1 MNRNERLS
9 QSNQDDIFAAAVS
22 RLEAGEAIADILAS
36 YPPSLHAELAEIL
49 SIVQATAQLGRAPV
63 PLPSPS
69 RRAAAKRDFLAA
81 AAQMRAAQ
89 EATSTISPIA
99 TPTRATVNS
108 RPAARSAARR
118 AALRRMSLWERF
130 NVGLQSL
137 FSAPAL
143 RLAPLIV
150 TLALVLFSTGT
161 LVTLAQTAVPG
172 DLAYTL
178 KQWIRKQE
186 LVLAPASQRDLV
198 RQEQE
203 RELAADVAKAASRA
217 DANSAVIRAED
228 TQIYYGR
235 NGRLLKIGGL
245 TVMDR
250 YQPDAN
256 VEIFKEMSIEGDL
269 LPGTQVSLEYQIMPG
284 QSATV
289 QGIALTVVAPPSD
302 TDVLDT
308 DVLDEVVPG
317 ITPPDVGA
325 CAVAQ
330 PEGWVPYTVRAGDN
344 LTFLAS
350 RGGTSIT
357 KLMEVN
363 CLQSENILIGDT
375 LYVPAPALET
385 NRPLLTCGSAVPAN
399 WTLYEVQAGDSLS
412 VIAARSGISLDEL
425 MAINCLNSDIIVIGA
440 QLYVPPAASD

>member
-1 MNRNERLS
+1 
-9 QSNQDDIFAAAVS
+9 
-22 RLEAGEAIADILAS
+22 
-36 YPPSLHAELAEIL
+36 
-49 SIVQATAQLGRAPV
+49 
-63 PLPSPS
+63 
-69 RRAAAKRDFLAA
+69 
-81 AAQMRAAQ
+81 
-89 EATSTISPIA
+89 
-99 TPTRATVNS
+99 
-108 RPAARSAARR
+108 
-118 AALRRMSLWERF
+118 MSLWERF

-308 DVLDEVVPG
+308 NVLDEVVPG
-317 ITPPDVGA
+317 INPPDVGA